1 MNQSAAISLTLLAL
15 IVLANLPFLTPR
27 VLLVGP
33 RRPTRGFALRLAE
46 LMVFGLLVLALGW
59 FFETQTSGQRHAQ
72 GWAFY
77 VTLLCLLLTF
87 AFPGFVWRYLR
98 RGHGE

>member
-1 MNQSAAISLTLLAL
+1 MNEQAAVSLTLLAL
-15 IVLANLPFLTPR
+15 IVAANLPFLSPR

-33 RRPTRGFALRLAE
+33 RRPARGFALRLGE
-46 LMVFGLLVLALGW
+46 LLVFGLLVLALGW
-59 FFETQTSGQRHAQ
+59 FFETQTGGQRHSQ

-98 RGHGE
+98 RGHAE

>member
-27 VLLVGP
+27 VLLIGP
-33 RRPTRGFALRLAE
+33 RRPARGFALRLGE

-59 FFETQTSGQRHAQ
+59 FFETQTSGQRHSQ

-77 VTLLCLLLTF
+77 VTLLSLLLTF

-98 RGHGE
+98 RGHGD

>member
-15 IVLANLPFLTPR
+15 VVLANLPFLSPR
-27 VLLVGP
+27 VLLIGP
-33 RRPTRGFALRLAE
+33 RRPARGLALRLGE
-46 LMVFGLLVLALGW
+46 LMVCGLLLLALGS
-59 FFETQTSGQRHAQ
+59 FFETQTGGQRHSQ

-87 AFPGFVWRYLR
+87 AFPGFVWRHLR
-98 RGHGE
+98 RGHDR